1 MVLGDMGI
9 NFSSTP
15 FYYLLTIYYLAAKAK
30 KKSAK
35 GEITLEELL
44 HVNWSLIAPILILQF
59 ILTIAAL
66 ISCIKQEDTNGP
78 KWLWILLIL
87 FISLFGPILYF
98 VVGRRNN

>member
-15 FYYLLTIYYLAAKAK
+15 LYYLLTIYYLAAK
-30 KKSAK
+30 KKSTK

-59 ILTIAAL
+59 ILTITAL
-66 ISCIKQEDTNGP
+66 ISCIKQGDTNGP

-98 VVGRRNN
+98 VVGRKNN